1 MPIIN
6 SWFTLLLFILLCEA
20 AGILGSVFTI
30 KAIPT
35 WYKNLRKPSFNPPS
49 WIFGPVWTILYLLMG
64 ISGYLILESNAKSFV
79 LILFFV
85 QLILN
90 AIWTPIF
97 FGAKKLGLAFIE
109 LAFMWLAILLT
120 IIFSWH
126 ISTLAALL
134 LLPYLFWVSFAGL
147 LNFSLWQ
154 LNK

>member
-1 MPIIN
+1 MLLT
-6 SWFTLLLFILLCEA
+6 SWFTLLLFIILCEL

-64 ISGYLILESNAKSFV
+64 ISGYLILENNTKSLA
-79 LILFFV
+79 LIFFFV
-85 QLILN
+85 QLVLN

-109 LAFMWLAILLT
+109 LALMWITILLT
-120 IIFSWH
+120 ILFSLKV
-126 ISTLAALL
+126 SMLAALL
-134 LLPYLFWVSFAGL
+134 LLPYLLWVSFAGL
-147 LNFSLWQ
+147 LNFSLWKI
-154 LNK
+154 NK